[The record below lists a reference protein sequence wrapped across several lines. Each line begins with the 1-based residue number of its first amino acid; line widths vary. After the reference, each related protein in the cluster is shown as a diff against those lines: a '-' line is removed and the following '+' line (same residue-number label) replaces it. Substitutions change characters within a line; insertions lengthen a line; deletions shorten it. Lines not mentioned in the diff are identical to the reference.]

1 MFEHFVQ
8 VGGSVFGCYET
19 FSYESTVGKLGGCW
33 LVPILACVFSDQLSH
48 EGLFGLHIPFG
59 LSHHELFL
67 TWPKINLSLFLL
79 LIGVLSQLGKELG
92 NYMEPSY
99 RKGWAAVISASIL
112 THLRV
117 GGEAALFS
125 LCNISAWL
133 AEVSS
138 SMAMSKVVSCFT
150 LLLTFFTMKVP
161 GNLRGRYWLDLRNQ
175 SEVSELSGMLF
186 ASWINHRPAQIQ
198 EHGGIAGS
206 RDTI

>member
-1 MFEHFVQ
+1 MWNASS
-8 VGGSVFGCYET
+8 VGLGVWTLCPGWWLCFWLLWNIFIWVHS
-19 FSYESTVGKLGGCW
+19 GKARGL
-33 LVPILACVFSDQLSH
+33 LASSHSGLCFLYQLSH

-112 THLRV
+112 THLRI
-117 GGEAALFS
+117 GREAALFS

-150 LLLTFFTMKVP
+150 LLLTFFTMNVP
-161 GNLRGRYWLDLRNQ
+161 GNLRGRY
-175 SEVSELSGMLF
+175 
-186 ASWINHRPAQIQ
+186 
-198 EHGGIAGS
+198 
-206 RDTI
+206 